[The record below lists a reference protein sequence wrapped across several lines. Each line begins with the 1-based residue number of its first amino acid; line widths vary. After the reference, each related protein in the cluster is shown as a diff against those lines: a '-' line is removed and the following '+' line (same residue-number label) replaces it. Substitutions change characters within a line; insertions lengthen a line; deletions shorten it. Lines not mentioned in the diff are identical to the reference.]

1 MSTTLSKAENF
12 SHFQIQVL
20 KFPAYSNSTQ
30 SLIYLLLIIL
40 ILEQIYTSTKL
51 AILVKSA
58 MSTSYSLIHFLLII
72 LSIKSAASLNTNFP
86 IKEATIKDLQTAFL
100 QNKITSKGLVEF
112 YLRRIQ
118 KLNPILRAVIEVNP
132 DALKQAEE
140 ADRRRTKAKK
150 CQSGLDGIPILLK
163 DNIATKDKLNTTA
176 GSYALLGSVV
186 PRDAGVVKRL
196 RQAGAIILGKAS
208 LSEWANY
215 RSSSAPSGWCA
226 RGGQGQNPYNLSEDP
241 CGSSSGSAI
250 AVAAN
255 LAAVSLGTETDG
267 SILCPSSKNSAVGIK
282 PTLGLTSRG
291 GVIPITP
298 TQDTVG
304 TVADAAYVLES
315 IVGYDPYDSEATKNA
330 RKYIPHG
337 GYAQFLK
344 LDGLKGKRLGIVRN
358 PFFDLIKEFPIL
370 NTTYKQHFHTLR
382 KQGAI
387 LVNNLEIPNIEEIM
401 TSNNMAMV
409 MSSEFKLALNSYLKH
424 LIKSPVR
431 SLADVIEFNNKHA
444 QKEKITEYGQD
455 TFLDSEATNGITP
468 KVKKALETLAKWSK
482 DGFEKVMVEHKLD
495 TIVTPDAVFSTVLAI
510 GGYPG
515 ISVPAGYDKDG
526 VPFAI
531 CFGGLRG
538 SEPKLIEIAYGFEQ
552 ATKIRKPPKL

>member
-1 MSTTLSKAENF
+1 
-12 SHFQIQVL
+12 
-20 KFPAYSNSTQ
+20 
-30 SLIYLLLIIL
+30 
-40 ILEQIYTSTKL
+40 
-51 AILVKSA
+51 

-72 LSIKSAASLNTNFP
+72 LSLTSAASLNTNFP

-100 QNKITSKGLVEF
+100 QNKLTSRELIQF

-132 DALKQAEE
+132 DALEQADE
-140 ADRRRTKAKK
+140 ADNRRTKAKK

-208 LSEWANY
+208 LSEWANF

-226 RGGQGQNPYNLSEDP
+226 RGGQGQNPYNLSTDP

-267 SILCPSSKNSAVGIK
+267 SILCPSSKNSVVGIK

-304 TVADAAYVLES
+304 PICRTVADAAYVLES

-330 RKYIPHG
+330 RKYIPQG

-344 LDGLKGKRLGIVRN
+344 LDGLKGKR
-358 PFFDLIKEFPIL
+358 
-370 NTTYKQHFHTLR
+370 

-387 LVNNLEIPNIEEIM
+387 LVDNLEIPNIEAIM
-401 TSNNMAMV
+401 TSNNMDMV

-431 SLADVIEFNNKHA
+431 SLADVIEFNNKHT
-444 QKEKITEYGQD
+444 QKEKIKEYGQD

-468 KVKKALETLAKWSK
+468 KVKKALATLAEWSK

-495 TIVTPDAVFSTVLAI
+495 TIVTPDSVFSTVLAI

-515 ISVPAGYDKDG
+515 ISVPAGYDQDG
-526 VPFAI
+526 VPFGI

-552 ATKIRKPPKL
+552 ATKFRKPPT